1 MTTKA
6 RYSKVDSLDSYKN
19 TTNSLESR
27 NLREYK
33 KYYSNIK
40 KSTLIRIL

>member
-1 MTTKA
+1 MKA
-6 RYSKVDSLDSYKN
+6 CYSKVDNLDSYKN
-19 TTNSLESR
+19 ITNSLESR
-27 NLREYK
+27 NLRKYK